1 MQISEMTEC
10 VSEMSILLQRRKG
23 RSKTPPLR
31 PTASTKNPGTP
42 VFENQAARS
51 SERQRA
57 AALQSRGAGGGGGS
71 RGGGTLAEGLMFS
84 HKPNPIF
91 DTNDTNS
98 SRGSDYEVINLTG
111 MKNGSGSSPEQ
122 TPVRLSF
129 YTNAW
134 YPILNIASHLS
145 KQVCNDNLSQ
155 LILGG
160 LSGLYVCSILLCFSL
175 WRLSSKC
182 LSNPNG

>member
-1 MQISEMTEC
+1 MD
-10 VSEMSILLQRRKG
+10 LPLQRRRKS

-31 PTASTKNPGTP
+31 PTASTKTPGSP

-57 AALQSRGAGGGGGS
+57 AALQSRGASSGGGG

-111 MKNGSGSSPEQ
+111 IKNGSGSSPEN
-122 TPVRLSF
+122 TPVRICFSELEYEAGSCNPPFPLLSLAREMF
-129 YTNAW
+129 RS
-134 YPILNIASHLS
+134 IASIIFGQLNTNSCSNEQSQSMIVPYIVPAVQHKLLTLS
-145 KQVCNDNLSQ
+145 LV
-155 LILGG
+155 
-160 LSGLYVCSILLCFSL
+160 
-175 WRLSSKC
+175 W
-182 LSNPNG
+182 